1 MKKRISGRGIIIEGD
16 SVYLMFRR
24 KLKDD
29 GEIKEYYIVPGGG
42 KKKTETL
49 EEAVIR
55 EIKEEFSV
63 DVKING
69 YVGKDEN
76 DKTVAH
82 FFDCSIING
91 VLKLGGEELKKC
103 SNENYYEIRKVNI
116 KSLEEIDIL
125 SPEMIIKA
133 YNKEYLNLKH

>member
-29 GEIKEYYIVPGGG
+29 GVIKEYYIVPGGG
-42 KKKTETL
+42 KKKLETL

-82 FFDCSIING
+82 FFSCSIING
-91 VLKLGGEELKKC
+91 VPKLGGEELKKC
-103 SNENYYEIRKVNI
+103 SNEKYYEIRKVNI
-116 KSLEEIDIL
+116 KSLGEIDIL
-125 SPEMIIKA
+125 SSEMIIKA
-133 YNKEYLNLKH
+133 YNKEYMNFKH